1 MELIETIILFPYYIL
16 GFAFKWIVSLSIW
29 FAIGYTIHAALSNL
43 GLDFGGY
50 EVRNPF
56 KKKS

>member
-29 FAIGYTIHAALSNL
+29 FAIGYSIMLFLNQ
-43 GLDFGGY
+43 LDLGY